1 MQIAGNLQH
10 YMRAALLGARR
21 TSIRLT
27 DPVHIATAQVLSCGF
42 FVGHECRLP
51 MPDGIRMLA
60 VNPFTLDDI
69 RGSKPS

>member
-1 MQIAGNLQH
+1 MQIACNLQH
-10 YMRAALLGARR
+10 YMWAVALRARR

-27 DPVHIATAQVLSCGF
+27 DPAHLAMAQVLSCGF
-42 FVGHECRLP
+42 FVGHDRRLP
-51 MPDGIRMLA
+51 TLDGLRMLA